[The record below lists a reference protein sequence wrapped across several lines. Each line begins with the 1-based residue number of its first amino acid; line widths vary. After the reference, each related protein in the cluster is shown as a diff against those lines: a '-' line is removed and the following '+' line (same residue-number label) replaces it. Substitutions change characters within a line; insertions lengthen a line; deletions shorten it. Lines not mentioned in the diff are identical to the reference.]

1 MAGPT
6 TTTRLFQGKKV
17 FLFLHALVT
26 FMANENLG
34 LYRPSELEISFTVR
48 RSPYDSQVLVHIV

>member
-17 FLFLHALVT
+17 LFLNALVT
-26 FMANENLG
+26 FMANENPG
-34 LYRPSELEISFTVR
+34 LYRPFELEIIFTVR
-48 RSPYDSQVLVHIV
+48 RSPYDSQMLVHIV